1 MTSSMPDETRE
12 RRLTARDIAALA
24 ILCAIFG
31 INTADRNM
39 LGLLLPQIQRDIP
52 MSDTEVGWL
61 MGPAFVVVYSIA
73 GVPIAWLAD
82 RTGRRNI
89 IAAGLFF
96 WSLVTAATGFATS
109 MVQLLAA
116 RIALGV
122 GEATNLAP
130 SSALLGD
137 IFQGRR
143 RVMAMAVF
151 TAGGPLS
158 IMIFFPIL
166 GWISTEHSWRLA
178 YPLMGAVG
186 VAVSALVML
195 MVREPK
201 PSESEAAQH
210 EHAVPQGEEVQ
221 TFRQAAA
228 TAFSSRTYVLLIC
241 GGTLISLNYSAM
253 LAWLPTFFSRIHGLD
268 EAQIGGL
275 LGLYKGLFGVIAAL
289 VAGLIVTWLMRF
301 DERWL
306 AWAPAIFCA
315 VMAPAQLCLLLS
327 DSQALWKIG
336 LAVETVMLACV
347 NPCFFALLITL
358 LPPKIRATGTALFLL
373 IFNLVGQSLGPTIVG
388 MLNDG
393 PLAGFGN
400 TAIRYSLLTA
410 PTVALIGAIMVLT
423 VSFSMESGKKRES
436 KAAA

>member
-1 MTSSMPDETRE
+1 M
-12 RRLTARDIAALA
+12 
-24 ILCAIFG
+24 
-31 INTADRNM
+31 
-39 LGLLLPQIQRDIP
+39 
-52 MSDTEVGWL
+52 
-61 MGPAFVVVYSIA
+61 
-73 GVPIAWLAD
+73 
-82 RTGRRNI
+82 
-89 IAAGLFF
+89 
-96 WSLVTAATGFATS
+96 TAATGLAVT
-109 MVQLLAA
+109 MMQLLAA

-166 GWISTEHSWRLA
+166 GWISTEHSWRMA

-186 VAVSALVML
+186 IAVSLLVML
-195 MVREPK
+195 MVREPR
-201 PSESEAAQH
+201 PSEAASNP
-210 EHAVPQGEEVQ
+210 HAVPQGEEVQ

-253 LAWLPTFFSRIHGLD
+253 LAWLPTFFSRVHGLD

-327 DSQALWKIG
+327 DSQALWKVG
-336 LAVETVMLACV
+336 LAVETIMLACV

-393 PLAGFGN
+393 PLAGSG
-400 TAIRYSLLTA
+400 TMAIRYSLLTA

-423 VSFSMESGKKRES
+423 VSFSMPSGRKQESE
-436 KAAA
+436 APA